1 MSKAPEDHSPQ
12 DELRLSFGR
21 AIGFTIAALVLLLG
35 GGVVVILLA
44 AIFLRFIFG
53 G

>member
-1 MSKAPEDHSPQ
+1 MSKAPEDRSSQ
-12 DELRLSFGR
+12 DELRLALGR

-35 GGVVVILLA
+35 GGVLVILLA
-44 AIFLRFIFG
+44 AIFFRFIFG